1 VGADVPKSDV
11 PRSIVAKANK
21 VSPLVGTLV
30 KDLRKLM
37 GPYTATHLKERRYFL
52 IRVHVIMIIYV
63 CQLQSR
69 KRLLCSCES
78 TWN

>member
-1 VGADVPKSDV
+1 MEGGAVGADVPKSDV

-37 GPYTATHLKERRYFL
+37 GPYTATHLKERRCVINIWKNFTL
-52 IRVHVIMIIYV
+52 IDI
-63 CQLQSR
+63 
-69 KRLLCSCES
+69 
-78 TWN
+78 N